1 MDSFKKNDS
10 FKKLVKSKL
19 ADYKHEVPPSGWDK
33 LESSLFAMQKT
44 KALHT
49 RLIASSMAAAAI
61 LIGVIFL
68 FQNINEEL
76 PTQTTDY
83 QSTHTIEQKEPFVKK
98 QNKTKTGKSTPPLL
112 TDNISSSQHKR
123 AISSSVQDKEI
134 ILEPSSDIPEDIKDS
149 EVALASDEKP
159 DSSNK
164 STEIDEREKQQL
176 IQNFIDE
183 GNRTLAVADDI
194 SEEKKRSRLSISLSG
209 KSGLSSS
216 QQTNTLPTTLRASV
230 SDSYGTYTIGKMT
243 AYNEDIEVK
252 PESKKTHK
260 QPVSFGIL
268 TSFNITRKL
277 QIESGL
283 IYTYLSSETR
293 NKSSDF
299 NNSEKVQFHYL
310 GVPLNINYTLLSVN
324 KMDLF
329 VTAGAMIEK
338 DIYGKIKY
346 KDEKEIVPLKSGY
359 AIESS
364 SKIKQNNPQLSVAT
378 GVGINYPLYD
388 NAKLFGKIGGR
399 YYIDAKNEY
408 KTYYSDEKLGLDIQ
422 LGIKFNF

>member
-1 MDSFKKNDS
+1 MDSSKNNDP

-19 ADYKHEVPPSGWDK
+19 ANYKHEVPPSGWEK
-33 LESSLFAMQKT
+33 LESSLFVMQKT

-49 RLIASSMAAAAI
+49 RLIASSMVAAAI
-61 LIGVIFL
+61 LIGVIIL

-76 PTQTTDY
+76 PTQTTNY
-83 QSTHTIEQKEPFVKK
+83 ESAQTLEQKEPFFKK
-98 QNKTKTGKSTPPLL
+98 QNETKIEKSTPPLL
-112 TDNISSSQHKR
+112 TDNISTSQHKR
-123 AISSSVQDKEI
+123 QVSSSVQDNEI
-134 ILEPSSDIPEDIKDS
+134 ILEPSSDTSEDIKDL
-149 EVALASDEKP
+149 ETALVSDEKP
-159 DSSNK
+159 DSRDK
-164 STEIDEREKQQL
+164 SSEIDERKKQQL
-176 IQNFIDE
+176 IQDFIDE
-183 GNRTLAVADDI
+183 GNRTHDVVDDT
-194 SEEKKRSRLSISLSG
+194 SEEKKTSRLSISLSG

-243 AYNEDIEVK
+243 AYNEDVEVK
-252 PESKKTHK
+252 PESEKTHK

-268 TSFNITRKL
+268 TSLNITKKL
-277 QIESGL
+277 QIETGL

-293 NKSSDF
+293 NKSNDF

-324 KMDLF
+324 KMDIF

-346 KDEKEIVPLKSGY
+346 KDEKEITPLKSGY

-364 SKIKQNNPQLSVAT
+364 SKIKQANPQLSVAT
-378 GVGINYPLYD
+378 GVGVNYPIYN

-399 YYIDAKNEY
+399 YYIDANNEY

-422 LGIKFNF
+422 LGVKFNF